1 AARGAGGRRPRGA
14 PPPRRGRP
22 GRWSGGSACTAAW
35 AWVARATSRELSAD
49 ATRGDSNSLPA
60 GLLVAGGRPALERA
74 FGALAPL
81 QPLEWTAAGLVCAPR
96 AAPEIAAAALAAC
109 PFPTRPAPPPPGPPP
124 DPPAEMVAGWYR
136 RSPPHAPAPAGG
148 RRVVIEAGPALR
160 PPPPPPPPARPAAP
174 PTPAMCLAALTTL
187 PPGPALDIGS
197 GCGILAVA
205 WARLGRGPVLAVDL
219 DPAALD
225 QTARSA
231 AASGVAEL
239 VVLRRVPA
247 AAMAAELAGRTVLAN
262 LPAAAHPALL
272 APTATP

>member
-1 AARGAGGRRPRGA
+1 M
-14 PPPRRGRP
+14 
-22 GRWSGGSACTAAW
+22 
-35 AWVARATSRELSAD
+35 
-49 ATRGDSNSLPA
+49 
-60 GLLVAGGRPALERA
+60 AGGRPALERA

-136 RSPPHAPAPAGG
+136 RSPRHVPAPAAV
-148 RRVVIEAGPALR
+148 REVVIEAGPAFGSH
-160 PPPPPPPPARPAAP
+160 AH
-174 PTPAMCLAALTTL
+174 PTTAMCLAALTTL

-225 QTARSA
+225 QTAHSA

-239 VVLRRVPA
+239 VALRRAPA
-247 AAMAAELAGRTVLAN
+247 AAMAAELTGRTVFAN
-262 LPAAAHPALL
+262 LPAAAHRELL
-272 APTATP
+272 AQTVTPPRALVVSGIRAGAGAPILAAWRRHGLRLVRATRMRRFECLVLAGAP